1 MPRRMRFERAWR
13 IDVMALAH
21 REVPFF
27 TCRLMSS
34 TESVH
39 SRKNPFRAPLAVN
52 RKLTGETS
60 QKETRHFELSLSG
73 SGLHYEVGDSLGVFP
88 SNNPELV
95 DLVLHEL
102 GFTGEELVP
111 NADAVEMPMR
121 EALLKSYILT
131 EPPKQLL
138 QAVAD
143 KDSSAAFL
151 EKFLLPEEK
160 AALEKF
166 LWGRDVL
173 DLLQQFPAAKFAP
186 EEFVKVLRKLQPRL
200 YSIASSQK
208 AVGDS
213 VHLTVAIVRYGVD
226 HSPRAREGVCS
237 TFLSDRSGGSAPVF
251 VHSAKHFRMPENSDT
266 PIIMVGPGTGVA
278 PFRAFLQ
285 ERRATGAKGKNW
297 LFFGDQRAATD
308 FLYREEL
315 EAALANG
322 SLHKLDTAFSRDQE
336 HKIYVQHR
344 MHENGAELFDWLE
357 KGAYFYVCGDAK
369 RMAKDVD
376 AALHAIVEKHG
387 GKSVEQAKEYVEALK
402 KEKRYRKDVY

>member
-1 MPRRMRFERAWR
+1 
-13 IDVMALAH
+13 
-21 REVPFF
+21 
-27 TCRLMSS
+27 MSS
-34 TESVH
+34 TDSVY
-39 SRKNPFRAPLAVN
+39 SRKNPFRAALAVN
-52 RKLTGETS
+52 RKLTGEAS
-60 QKETRHFELSLSG
+60 QKETLHFELSLAG

-88 SNNPELV
+88 LNNPELV
-95 DLVLHEL
+95 DLVIREM
-102 GFTGEELVP
+102 GFTGDEVVP
-111 NADAVEMPMR
+111 SADAVEMPLR
-121 EALLKSYILT
+121 EALTKSYILT
-131 EPPKQLL
+131 EPSKQLL
-138 QAVAD
+138 QAVAALD
-143 KDSSAAFL
+143 PSAAFL
-151 EKFLLPEEK
+151 EKLLLPEEK
-160 AALEKF
+160 TALENF

-173 DLLQQFPAAKFAP
+173 DVLQQFPAGKFSP
-186 EEFVKVLRKLQPRL
+186 GEFVKVLRKLQPRL

-208 AVGDS
+208 AVGES
-213 VHLTVAIVRYGVD
+213 VHLTIAVVRYGVN

-237 TFLSDRSGGSAPVF
+237 TFLADRAAGSAPVF

-285 ERRATGAKGKNW
+285 ERKATGAKGKNW
-297 LFFGDQRAATD
+297 LFFGDQHAATD

-315 EAALANG
+315 EASLADG

-357 KGAYFYVCGDAK
+357 NGAYFYVCGDAK

-376 AALHAIVEKHG
+376 AALHSIVEKHG
-387 GKSVEQAKEYVEALK
+387 GKSAEQAKEYVEALK